1 MRSSLKQN
9 IPLPPSKGELVFYI
23 SKHSFKVGL
32 VLLLA
37 TIFFSC
43 ERKMDIIK
51 NLDILSLPTTTVKN
65 FESVYTD
72 STKLQLILSSPLME
86 SYSRIKPPYTEFRKG
101 ITALF
106 YDGHDKPIAS
116 ITSKYAKLLDDKKLW
131 ELRDSVVALNEKN
144 ERLNT
149 ELLYWDREKDQFYTD
164 RFVRITS
171 EDQIVM
177 GIGMKSDSRFTN
189 WWIRNVS
196 ATIPVTDE

>member
-1 MRSSLKQN
+1 VVNFYYKLNTRLK
-9 IPLPPSKGELVFYI
+9 ITRDP
-23 SKHSFKVGL
+23 FKVEL

-37 TIFFSC
+37 TIFLSC
-43 ERKMDIIK
+43 ERKMDVIK
-51 NLDILSLPTTTVKN
+51 NADILSLPTTTVRN

-86 SYSRIKPPYTEFRKG
+86 SYTRVKPPYTEFRKG
-101 ITALF
+101 ITVLF

-116 ITSKYAKLLDDKKLW
+116 IISKYAKLLDDKKIW
-131 ELRDSVVALNEKN
+131 ELRDSVVAVNEKN
-144 ERLNT
+144 ERLDT
-149 ELLYWDREKDQFYTD
+149 ELLYWDREKDLFYTD
-164 RFVRITS
+164 RFVRITG

-196 ATIPVTDE
+196 ATIPVADE